1 MYIFPEILANSQS
14 MRKLKNNIKTLGT
27 VTLVLITKAEDIL
40 AFSARTQGRDWDVN
54 TELRAICKPR
64 LARFVINR
72 SHSFNCRDCFEFG
85 DNRSRLRNWY
95 NVWSLCWTACGFFD
109 VRHNWE
115 QLSVQVN
122 YFFEVYVAVALCRWR
137 RFLISWGIRERS
149 TGRYDV
155 I

>member
-1 MYIFPEILANSQS
+1 MS
-14 MRKLKNNIKTLGT
+14 
-27 VTLVLITKAEDIL
+27 
-40 AFSARTQGRDWDVN
+40 
-54 TELRAICKPR
+54 R
-64 LARFVINR
+64 LSNVGHVIINR
-72 SHSFNCRDCFEFG
+72 SHSFDCRDCFDRFG

-149 TGRYDV
+149 TGRNIHTTQDMTSYSRPEILKISTCDLGDSGNIWV
-155 I
+155 QADRSWIKYPNRAWMNIGMLQAFYVWL